1 MDTSMWNALFELFP
15 RDLRNKRRPARVR
28 LFATLFV
35 AFVVAGM
42 YFKSRPAAHVY
53 SIWFEPPESS
63 EVHSRCGAFIDATAG
78 RLATPHFLP
87 HVTLLGRIEGNAA
100 QVRERFEI
108 LAKTLAPT
116 PVSFLRVT
124 SGASF
129 HQCVYLLAK
138 PTEQLETAHVKAA
151 EAFNLPETMSFVPH
165 LSLAYGDV
173 SEADKMRAVSLAEE
187 VLLSGPGSLVG
198 GWLATE
204 ASLWQTDPSDLSC
217 GSWKRVKT
225 LPLNL
230 HGFFS

>member
-87 HVTLLGRIEGNAA
+87 HVTLLGRES
-100 QVRERFEI
+100 
-108 LAKTLAPT
+108 LW
-116 PVSFLRVT
+116 LRI
-124 SGASF
+124 
-129 HQCVYLLAK
+129 
-138 PTEQLETAHVKAA
+138 
-151 EAFNLPETMSFVPH
+151 
-165 LSLAYGDV
+165 LSLVFYDGYNGGVPSRPGGRD
-173 SEADKMRAVSLAEE
+173 DAE
-187 VLLSGPGSLVG
+187 
-198 GWLATE
+198 
-204 ASLWQTDPSDLSC
+204 
-217 GSWKRVKT
+217 R
-225 LPLNL
+225 
-230 HGFFS
+230 